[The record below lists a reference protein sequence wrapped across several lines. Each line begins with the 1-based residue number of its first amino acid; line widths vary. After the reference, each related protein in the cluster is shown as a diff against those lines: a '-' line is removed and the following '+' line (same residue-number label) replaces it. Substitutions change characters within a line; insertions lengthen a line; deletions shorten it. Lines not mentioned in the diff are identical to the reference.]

1 MRRENPR
8 WEYRRETSAYDKSDY
23 RSKFYKGKWEKAWIK
38 DRIQYASDKKIELY
52 ESMWEGYIDKTEHM
66 PKSLFKFFP
75 FNHNSL
81 KCIENNSVFMNNPS
95 NFNDPF
101 DCLLCANENE
111 FLKYC
116 LLDYLKETDA
126 VGREILSQ
134 DELNKLEYS
143 FCGDWEQHSG
153 SIYNTFD
160 SVVAH
165 ICYDPELRKERKGSD

>member
-1 MRRENPR
+1 
-8 WEYRRETSAYDKSDY
+8 
-23 RSKFYKGKWEKAWIK
+23 
-38 DRIQYASDKKIELY
+38 
-52 ESMWEGYIDKTEHM
+52 
-66 PKSLFKFFP
+66 
-75 FNHNSL
+75 
-81 KCIENNSVFMNNPS
+81 MNNPS

-134 DELNKLEYS
+134 AELNKLEYS
-143 FCGDWEQHSG
+143 FCGDWEQHRG

-160 SVVAH
+160 SVVTH
-165 ICYDPELRKERKGSD
+165 ICYDPELRKERKGSDEISRKIYYDRVKYENGLKS